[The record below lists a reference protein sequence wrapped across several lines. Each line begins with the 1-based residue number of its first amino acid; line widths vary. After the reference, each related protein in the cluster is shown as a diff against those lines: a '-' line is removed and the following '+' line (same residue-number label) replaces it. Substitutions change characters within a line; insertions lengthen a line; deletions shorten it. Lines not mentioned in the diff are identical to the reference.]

1 MNIKGERQL
10 TSKLRI
16 NDFFHLTKKKK
27 KNNRERSKKMERRL
41 KGHTG
46 SKGGNPDI
54 PSSLWSLKWE
64 GHKGDAHRGE
74 VGLGLQSSPVK
85 QLEPV

>member
-1 MNIKGERQL
+1 
-10 TSKLRI
+10 
-16 NDFFHLTKKKK
+16 
-27 KNNRERSKKMERRL
+27 MELRL

-46 SKGGNPDI
+46 IKGGNPDI